1 MKDMI
6 LFPEDI
12 DRLNVI
18 LEQLAAKANLLLAV
32 LINKDGR
39 LLTYQGSLEKIDTVS
54 MAALVAGNSAS
65 TLAIANLMG
74 ETEFSAMYHQG
85 KNRHIFIE
93 VVDENTFLCLIFD
106 DRTNIDRVKVFARQ
120 FDRQIKAA
128 LVQVYDKTED
138 QVDLDLDMG
147 FSQPQNQQAA
157 TAPSAQ
163 DFHPEPAPSS
173 AYFGPPEQPAT
184 SLLQPEPI
192 DVPFS
197 STLQDNST
205 KSGLK
210 HHTPQSVPTDEEP
223 FMLEAHLPQPAQAPG
238 DKISEEVHDT
248 NYLYLKKKIRET
260 VNKKK

>member
-18 LEQLAAKANLLLAV
+18 LEQLTVKANLLLTV

-85 KNRHIFIE
+85 KDRHIFIT
-93 VVDENTFLCLIFD
+93 VVDENTFLCLVFD
-106 DRTNIDRVKVFARQ
+106 ERTNIDRVKVFARQ
-120 FDRQIKAA
+120 FDRQIKKA
-128 LVQVYDKTED
+128 LIQVYDKTED
-138 QVDLDLDMG
+138 QIDLDLDSP
-147 FSQPQNQQAA
+147 FESNPATPQNMQIFQQSIPPANNQ
-157 TAPSAQ
+157 SASPLLK
-163 DFHPEPAPSS
+163 PEPVDGLFSS
-173 AYFGPPEQPAT
+173 PPPEKGSRQLSNEPVT
-184 SLLQPEPI
+184 GEEEYFFPEQQGGNLSI
-192 DVPFS
+192 E
-197 STLQDNST
+197 
-205 KSGLK
+205 
-210 HHTPQSVPTDEEP
+210 PTGE
-223 FMLEAHLPQPAQAPG
+223 QA
-238 DKISEEVHDT
+238 HDT

-260 VNKKK
+260 VQRKKDHQ

>member
-18 LEQLAAKANLLLAV
+18 LEQLAKKANLLLAV

-65 TLAIANLMG
+65 TLAIAHLMG

-85 KNRHIFIE
+85 KDRHIYIA
-93 VVDENTFLCLIFD
+93 VVDENTFLCLVFD

-120 FDRQIKAA
+120 FDRQIKNA
-128 LVQVYDKTED
+128 LKQVYEKTED
-138 QVDLDLDMG
+138 QVDLDLDIG
-147 FSQPQNQQAA
+147 APGQQSF
-157 TAPSAQ
+157 PHQ
-163 DFHPEPAPSS
+163 DFPTDQQGYFHPLEQQSNLIKPEPVNGPFPHASANPPNLDASRQGRHAASS
-173 AYFGPPEQPAT
+173 QKA
-184 SLLQPEPI
+184 
-192 DVPFS
+192 
-197 STLQDNST
+197 
-205 KSGLK
+205 SGGE
-210 HHTPQSVPTDEEP
+210 EEP
-223 FMLEAHLPQPAQAPG
+223 FFIENQALAGNRLVGEA
-238 DKISEEVHDT
+238 HDT

-260 VNKKK
+260 VNRKKEQ

>member
-18 LEQLAAKANLLLAV
+18 LDQLTVKANLLLSV

-74 ETEFSAMYHQG
+74 ETEFSTMYHQG
-85 KNRHIFIE
+85 KDRHIFIA
-93 VVDENTFLCLIFD
+93 VVDENTFLCLVFD

-120 FDRQIKAA
+120 FDRQIKSA
-128 LVQVYDKTED
+128 LKLVYDKTED

-147 FSQPQNQQAA
+147 QPGAPQQNYSNDAQGFYQQFGEQ
-157 TAPSAQ
+157 PSA
-163 DFHPEPAPSS
+163 A
-173 AYFGPPEQPAT
+173 
-184 SLLQPEPI
+184 
-192 DVPFS
+192 
-197 STLQDNST
+197 
-205 KSGLK
+205 
-210 HHTPQSVPTDEEP
+210 
-223 FMLEAHLPQPAQAPG
+223 PQPAAHPLIKPEPVNQPYPPPAADAQKPEMVSRQPQRVAPQQKPVSTDDEAYFAEHQG
-238 DKISEEVHDT
+238 PLTGERGGEEVHDT

-260 VNKKK
+260 TNRKKEQ